1 MSNKKEE
8 LKALIDE
15 QIDAL
20 SPDDLEAVSGGGV
33 LDILNNIPMYECT
46 SCKRVFKVKEAKLIV
61 NNKCPDCNGTVEFCK
76 VKTS

>member
-20 SPDDLEAVSGGGV
+20 SPDELEAVSGGGIG
-33 LDILNNIPMYECT
+33 DFINNMPMYKCT
-46 SCKRVFKVKEAKLIV
+46 SCNRVFKVKEAHLIIDK
-61 NNKCPDCNGTVEFCK
+61 KCPDCNGTVGFIMPI
-76 VKTS
+76 TS